1 MTKSKDMQG
10 LSVEEL
16 REKLDESVKA
26 LYHLRV
32 KTTTKELE
40 NTSEIPRTKRD
51 IARLKQ
57 AISERE
63 RAAAATGSGN

>member
-1 MTKSKDMQG
+1 MIKSIDMQG
-10 LSVEEL
+10 LTVEEL
-16 REKLDESVKA
+16 REKLDENIKS

-63 RAAAATGSGN
+63 RASATGSGN